1 MEKHYLFKASSA
13 FDRIAFED
21 ILSDIGVEGVDY
33 SSPTEGSFV
42 ADAKK
47 VAELVPLLSV
57 LRDDLG
63 ISISFLVSHDFGA
76 LEKKLLSEA
85 FAYYP
90 NQALFPTD
98 VILKEM
104 SFGNYSSYPLIKAR
118 FEGVPHELMLTAGTY
133 LRCGLDGILAAKC
146 LFVHRNTFLYRLN
159 HREDESRYSGL
170 SQRAFSRTIFP
181 TGELVSRRFPLICAV
196 CTR

>member
-90 NQALFPTD
+90 NQALGPTD

-104 SFGNYSSYPLIKAR
+104 AFGDYSSYPLIKAR

-159 HREDESRYSGL
+159 QFIE
-170 SQRAFSRTIFP
+170 RTNLDIRDYHNALFL
-181 TGELVSRRFPLICAV
+181 ELYFQLENSYHGDFR
-196 CTR
+196 